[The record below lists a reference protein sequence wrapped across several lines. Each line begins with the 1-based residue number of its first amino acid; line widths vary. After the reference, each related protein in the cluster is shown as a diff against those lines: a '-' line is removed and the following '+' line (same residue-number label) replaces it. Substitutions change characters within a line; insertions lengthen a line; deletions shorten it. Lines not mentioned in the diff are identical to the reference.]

1 MSYISHY
8 RQWLYAQWLYAQW
21 LYAQWLYAQ
30 LYHVL
35 RDSRELDL
43 VEKKDTSVILSLRP
57 YQRTQT
63 ISALDYIEKVTFLTF
78 CH

>member
-8 RQWLYAQWLYAQW
+8 RQW

-78 CH
+78 VMSQKHSLPEG